1 MRKKVTVKNKEKI
14 KIKIADLNPNTWIII
29 SNVNYINIPVKDRN
43 WQGVLKTR
51 PNYMLWFSKLHQISA
66 EIHFKYMYIDKVKVQ
81 KNGKTCKMKIS
92 KESTTSYIN
101 IKWSRLQKQR
111 KLAKRVMLHNSKVSV
126 HQEDTAILNI
136 YASKNR
142 VVKYVKQKQVKLKGR
157 KR

>member
-1 MRKKVTVKNKEKI
+1 
-14 KIKIADLNPNTWIII
+14 
-29 SNVNYINIPVKDRN
+29 
-43 WQGVLKTR
+43 
-51 PNYMLWFSKLHQISA
+51 
-66 EIHFKYMYIDKVKVQ
+66 MYIDKVQ

-126 HQEDTAILNI
+126 HQEDTAILNM

-142 VVKYVKQKQVKLKGR
+142 VVKYVKQKQVELKGR